1 MPNLDGGKG
10 NEALRSSKKA
20 FLLYSP
26 VSILG
31 FSVSIKVADSSI
43 TFWLS
48 LALGCLLTLA
58 TFVSY
63 QLLSQIE
70 KILVFKKRHTRYI
83 AIGFS
88 ATVAGAIR
96 GLIFYEIIEQ
106 TDFIQ
111 PSSLAVRVLNS
122 TFTAVFWLVF
132 ANIVIDGSRRFRAEY
147 QYRLKQMIAMQR
159 IQGGKALSD
168 ENASRLA
175 KFEDNL
181 RSSLSSF
188 LGNTD
193 SASVVMLSN
202 VIREQI
208 NEELRPLSQRLWL
221 RSIYEYPV
229 VDIQQ
234 RMKDALK
241 RIELNYITFIFIM
254 FFLALI
260 NNLFIRGITE
270 TLFRTFTFLIFTGAS
285 LVLANT
291 FRRRKTLLSSA
302 AYLFMVSAPPII
314 ASEMSSRALGYDGD
328 WIAVALI
335 TPIPAV
341 VVYVLSLILL
351 MSKDREYVLDL
362 LSTLKLSDSSFSS
375 LNEKSEETALAS
387 YLHNSLQSEL
397 LALSVQLQN
406 AAEKSDRGESEKLL
420 QQVSSIVNRSI
431 ADDFSKFA
439 ESPLERLASL
449 ESSWR
454 GLLSIEFLVGDEY
467 LQNVSTNLN
476 IVQIVQE
483 VATNVFRYDNATK
496 LVVTATKNDR
506 ELTLVLQSN
515 GDGELIK
522 GEGFGSSWFDQI
534 ASKVWTIEKNEIG
547 TKIIFE
553 L

>member
-1 MPNLDGGKG
+1 MPNRDGGKG
-10 NEALRSSKKA
+10 NEALRSSKTA
-20 FLLYSP
+20 FLFYSP

-70 KILVFKKRHTRYI
+70 KILVFKNRHTRYL

-88 ATVAGAIR
+88 ATVTGAIR

-132 ANIVIDGSRRFRAEY
+132 ANIVIDGSRSFRAEY
-147 QYRLKQMIAMQR
+147 QYRLKHMIAMQR
-159 IQGGKALSD
+159 IQGDKALSD

-175 KFEDNL
+175 KLEDNL

-241 RIELNYITFIFIM
+241 RIELNYKTFIFIM

-270 TLFRTFTFLIFTGAS
+270 TLFRTFTFLIFMGVS
-285 LVLANT
+285 LILAHT
-291 FRRRKTLLSSA
+291 FRRRKTLLSST

-314 ASEMSSRALGYDGD
+314 ASEMSSRAFGYDGD
-328 WIAVALI
+328 WIAVLLI

-341 VVYVLSLILL
+341 VVYVLSLIQL
-351 MSKDREYVLDL
+351 MSKDRGYILDL
-362 LSTLKLSDSSFSS
+362 LSNLKLSDSAFSS

-406 AAEKSDRGESEKLL
+406 AAEKSNRGEAEKLL

-467 LQNVSTNLN
+467 LQNVSINLN

-496 LVVTATKNDR
+496 LVVTATKNDQG
-506 ELTLVLQSN
+506 LTLVLQSN

-534 ASKVWTIEKNEIG
+534 VPKVWTIEKNEIG

>member
-1 MPNLDGGKG
+1 MPNLDGGKS

-70 KILVFKKRHTRYI
+70 KILVFKKRHTRYL

-88 ATVAGAIR
+88 ATVTGSIR
-96 GLIFYEIIEQ
+96 GLIFYKIIEQ

-122 TFTAVFWLVF
+122 TFTTVFWLVF
-132 ANIVIDGSRRFRAEY
+132 ANIVIDGSRRFREEY

-159 IQGGKALSD
+159 IQGGKALS
-168 ENASRLA
+168 EESASRLA

-181 RSSLSSF
+181 KISLSSF

-193 SASVVMLSN
+193 SASVIKLSN

-241 RIELNYITFIFIM
+241 RIELNYKTFIFIM

-260 NNLFIRGITE
+260 NNLFVRGITE
-270 TLFRTFTFLIFTGAS
+270 TLFRTFTYLIFTGVS
-285 LVLANT
+285 LVLANS
-291 FRRRKTLLSSA
+291 FRKRKTLLSST

-341 VVYVLSLILL
+341 VVYVLSLIQL

-454 GLLSIEFLVGDEY
+454 GLLAIEFLVNNEY
-467 LQNVSTNLN
+467 LQNISTNLT

-496 LVVTATKNDR
+496 LVVTATKNDQG
-506 ELTLVLQSN
+506 LTLVLQSN
-515 GDGELIK
+515 GDGKLVK

-534 ASKVWTIEKNEIG
+534 ASKAWTIEKNEIG

>member
-1 MPNLDGGKG
+1 
-10 NEALRSSKKA
+10 
-20 FLLYSP
+20 
-26 VSILG
+26 
-31 FSVSIKVADSSI
+31 
-43 TFWLS
+43 
-48 LALGCLLTLA
+48 
-58 TFVSY
+58 
-63 QLLSQIE
+63 
-70 KILVFKKRHTRYI
+70 
-83 AIGFS
+83 
-88 ATVAGAIR
+88 
-96 GLIFYEIIEQ
+96 
-106 TDFIQ
+106 
-111 PSSLAVRVLNS
+111 
-122 TFTAVFWLVF
+122 
-132 ANIVIDGSRRFRAEY
+132 
-147 QYRLKQMIAMQR
+147 
-159 IQGGKALSD
+159 
-168 ENASRLA
+168 
-175 KFEDNL
+175 
-181 RSSLSSF
+181 
-188 LGNTD
+188 
-193 SASVVMLSN
+193 
-202 VIREQI
+202 
-208 NEELRPLSQRLWL
+208 
-221 RSIYEYPV
+221 
-229 VDIQQ
+229 
-234 RMKDALK
+234 
-241 RIELNYITFIFIM
+241 M

-291 FRRRKTLLSSA
+291 FRRRKTLLGSA

-341 VVYVLSLILL
+341 VVYVLSLIQL

-454 GLLSIEFLVGDEY
+454 GLLSIEFLVNDED
-467 LQNVSTNLN
+467 LQNAATNLT

-483 VATNVFRYDNATK
+483 VATNVFRYDNATN
-496 LVVTATKNDR
+496 LVIAATKN
-506 ELTLVLQSN
+506 EQGLNLVLQSD
-515 GDGELIK
+515 GDGELVK
-522 GEGFGSSWFDQI
+522 GEGFGSRWFDQI
-534 ASKVWTIEKNEIG
+534 TSKAWTIEKNEIG